1 MSGNLRGIF
10 LMIASMAGFAVEDA
24 LIKTAA
30 ETLPVGQI
38 LILLGTGGATIFGL
52 LAWRGGAQ
60 VFSPVLATRPVLVR
74 NIAEMF
80 GTMAF
85 VSAIVLAP
93 LSTVTAI
100 IQATPLAVT
109 LGAAVFLK
117 APVGWRRWTAILVG
131 FAGVLLI
138 VRPGSAAFDLG
149 VVLAVIGVFGLAAR
163 DVATR
168 AVPASVSSLQL
179 ATWGF
184 ASVVPAG
191 MILLLASGGAVVP
204 DRSATLALVGALSIG
219 VFAYYAIIA
228 AMRVGEI
235 AVVMPFRYSRLVFG
249 MAIGILVF
257 GERPDALT
265 YVGAAIVIAT
275 GLYTLI
281 REARLSR
288 AQSPL
293 SPPSSGR

>member
-1 MSGNLRGIF
+1 MTNNLRGI
-10 LMIASMAGFAVEDA
+10 LWMIASMAGFAIEDA

-30 ETLPVGQI
+30 GSVPVGQI
-38 LILLGTGGATIFGL
+38 LMLLGCGGATIFGL
-52 LAWRGGAQ
+52 LARRSG
-60 VFSPVLATRPVLVR
+60 VPVLTPVLLSRPVLVR
-74 NIAEMF
+74 NLAEMF

-85 VSAIVLAP
+85 VSALVLAP

-149 VVLAVIGVFGLAAR
+149 AVLAVGAVFGLAAR
-163 DVATR
+163 DLATR
-168 AVPASVSSLQL
+168 AAPSSVSSLQL

-191 MILLLASGGAVVP
+191 AILLLASGGAVVP
-204 DRSATLALVGALSIG
+204 DRAATLSLLGALTIG
-219 VFAYYAIIA
+219 VFAYYAIVS

-235 AVVMPFRYSRLVFG
+235 AVVTPFRYSRLVFG

-265 YVGAAIVIAT
+265 YGGAAIVIAT

-281 REARLSR
+281 REARLAR
-288 AQSPL
+288 AQRPL
-293 SPPSSGR
+293 SPPPSAR